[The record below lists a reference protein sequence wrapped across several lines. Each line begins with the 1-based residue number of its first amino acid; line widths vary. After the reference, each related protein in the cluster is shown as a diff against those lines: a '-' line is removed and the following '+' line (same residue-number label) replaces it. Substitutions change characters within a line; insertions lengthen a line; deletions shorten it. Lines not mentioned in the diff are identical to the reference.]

1 MVCSLLALLSYHF
14 GVLFSILAVTSL
26 LCPNK
31 NCPPARPGRRK
42 GPKAR
47 ETEPKQN
54 NYPKL
59 LILTINTYNIR
70 LKFSGGGILVA
81 RNINEGS
88 GCADHIGC
96 RPEDH
101 YSAFRGRKICPLKG
115 APSIATHTFREV
127 VGGA

>member
-42 GPKAR
+42 GPNAR

-70 LKFSGGGILVA
+70 LKVSGGVYWWQEIQMKGVAVRIILDMDQKTITVPSAVA
-81 RNINEGS
+81 KYVR
-88 GCADHIGC
+88 
-96 RPEDH
+96 
-101 YSAFRGRKICPLKG
+101 
-115 APSIATHTFREV
+115 
-127 VGGA
+127 